1 MRKQNCNILKSPLLR
16 SGSVRGVRALVEMEG
31 FANLSPNKELYN
43 PLLAAKHHTKEVGD

>member
-1 MRKQNCNILKSPLLR
+1 
-16 SGSVRGVRALVEMEG
+16 MEG